1 MQDYIAALSGLVQ
14 ATGHLKDT
22 IIGLLPRKWTVFL
35 YEQKSLTY
43 KKLLCLRRGSAAV
56 PVELIQW
63 RLNRPSLFCDLLF
76 LIWLW
81 MESSAGD
88 SNSRL
93 PPYRF
98 FNPLN
103 RLLPSSLSWKL
114 ASTRGLLMVD
124 GVLTD
129 GREESGWTDGGRRV
143 QGFSPHTHSRT
154 HLSSFSCRAAGL
166 LSPLWNELLRIKGEV

>member
-1 MQDYIAALSGLVQ
+1 
-14 ATGHLKDT
+14 
-22 IIGLLPRKWTVFL
+22 
-35 YEQKSLTY
+35 
-43 KKLLCLRRGSAAV
+43 
-56 PVELIQW
+56 
-63 RLNRPSLFCDLLF
+63 
-76 LIWLW
+76 

-103 RLLPSSLSWKL
+103 RLLPLL
-114 ASTRGLLMVD
+114 EAGVHAGLLVVD
-124 GVLTD
+124 GVFTD

-143 QGFSPHTHSRT
+143 QGVSPHTHSCT

-166 LSPLWNELLRIKGEV
+166 LSPLWNELLRIKEQGGLTGGPQDWDWGAVGGLDYSGAVEQTAALW